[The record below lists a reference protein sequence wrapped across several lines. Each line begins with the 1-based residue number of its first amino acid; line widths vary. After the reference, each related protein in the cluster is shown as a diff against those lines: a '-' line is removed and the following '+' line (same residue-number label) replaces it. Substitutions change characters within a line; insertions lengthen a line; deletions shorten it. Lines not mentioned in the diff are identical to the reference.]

1 MKAEH
6 IEILVLQS
14 QEGHIPSYE
23 HLFKHFAPLMLKYA
37 VYKVHDPMIAEDLVQ
52 NVWIKVSKKLSQLN
66 DVSLFRSWLFRAMR
80 WEVID
85 WYRQQREFEDIDNY
99 DLSATDDKEQDS
111 GLLPQIAKLANDER
125 EIVEHYYLN
134 ELSLIE
140 TALVLGIPEGT
151 AKSRLYR
158 ARESLKAHYEKETNN
173 DEHR

>member
-1 MKAEH
+1 
-6 IEILVLQS
+6 
-14 QEGHIPSYE
+14 
-23 HLFKHFAPLMLKYA
+23 
-37 VYKVHDPMIAEDLVQ
+37 
-52 NVWIKVSKKLSQLN
+52 
-66 DVSLFRSWLFRAMR
+66 MR